1 MTKKQHEDSLK
12 YLSVGP
18 DTSFF
23 FKTYYLFACKGIKQ
37 IITNYTGTL
46 SKASIHHRKYLNFK
60 CVQGQNTEQRFSSRY
75 LQQY

>member
-23 FKTYYLFACKGIKQ
+23 FKTYYLFACKGIKYHKLHWDLVKSTYPSQ
-37 IITNYTGTL
+37 EIFEL
-46 SKASIHHRKYLNFK
+46 
-60 CVQGQNTEQRFSSRY
+60 
-75 LQQY
+75 